1 MGWEFGLDDAIS
13 IGGGIAD
20 FFSSRESDKAQQQ
33 RAAADRAAADQRTA
47 QLIEQSSKTVPKDT
61 DFFTADAEGFS
72 RQRGGQ
78 ESALAREL
86 GARGDIARTQAAN
99 LNMLPNLQLP
109 TLADAQAV
117 VAGDTARQR
126 ETVIDPALRN
136 FAIQANRA
144 NRDNNPALF
153 GQYAKNLQELQG
165 SLRQDEGA
173 KALQLFNEQLRSD
186 VGNQQALLNTLVN
199 RVQAPAFA
207 NDPSVGT
214 NAPAYIAQTPIPANV
229 ANVSP
234 AASAFGT
241 ISNQVAQYQARQNQ
255 ERNNALIEQLLNR
268 QLNNQYNNP
277 GAIDARLLMQD

>member
-117 VAGDTARQR
+117 VAGDTARHR
-126 ETVIDPALRN
+126 ETVVDPALRN

-173 KALQLFNEQLRSD
+173 KALQLFNAQLRSD

-268 QLNNQYNNP
+268 QLSNQPASLVPDFSKAY
-277 GAIDARLLMQD
+277 G

>member
-1 MGWEFGLDDAIS
+1 MSNGVGWGDVIS

-20 FFSSRESDKAQQQ
+20 FFSSRESDKAQQK
-33 RAAADRAAADQRTA
+33 RAAADRAAADQRTS

-61 DFFTADAEGFS
+61 DFFNVDAEGFS
-72 RQRGGQ
+72 QQRGGP
-78 ESALAREL
+78 EAAIAREL
-86 GARGDIARTQAAN
+86 AHKGNIERTKAAN
-99 LNMLPNLQLP
+99 LNILPNFQLP

-126 ETVIDPALRN
+126 ETVVDPALRN

-153 GQYAKNLQELQG
+153 GQYAKNLQELHG
-165 SLRQDEGA
+165 SLRQDEGT
-173 KALQLFNEQLRSD
+173 KALDLFNKQRQSD
-186 VGNQQALLNTLVN
+186 ISNQQALLNTLVN

-268 QLNNQYNNP
+268 QLSNQPASLVPDFSKAY
-277 GAIDARLLMQD
+277 G

>member
-1 MGWEFGLDDAIS
+1 MGNGIGWGDVIS

-33 RAAADRAAADQRTA
+33 RAAADRAAADQRTS
-47 QLIEQSSKTVPKDT
+47 QLIEQSGKTVPKDT

-99 LNMLPNLQLP
+99 LNILPNFQLP
-109 TLADAQAV
+109 TREDAQAIV
-117 VAGDTARQR
+117 DQDAVTER
-126 ETVIDPALRN
+126 ETFIDPALRN
-136 FAIQANRA
+136 AAIQFNRA
-144 NRDNNPALF
+144 NRDNNPALL
-153 GQYAKNLQELQG
+153 GQYAKNIQDLHG
-165 SLRQDEGA
+165 SLRQDRFTKG
-173 KALQLFNEQLRSD
+173 LDLFNKQRQSD
-186 VGNQQALLNTLVN
+186 ISNQQALLNTLVN

-234 AASAFGT
+234 AASAFGS
-241 ISNQVAQYQARQNQ
+241 ISNQVAQYQQRRSEQ
-255 ERNNALIEQLLNR
+255 ESNKLLIELMR
-268 QLNNQYNNP
+268 QMGNQN
-277 GAIDARLLMQD
+277 A

>member
-1 MGWEFGLDDAIS
+1 MAWDFGLSDAIS

-33 RAAADRAAADQRTA
+33 RAAADRAAADQRTS

-61 DFFTADAEGFS
+61 DFFAADAEGFS

-99 LNMLPNLQLP
+99 LNMLPNFQLP

-153 GQYAKNLQELQG
+153 GQFNKNLQELQG
-165 SLRQDEGA
+165 SLRQDEGTR
-173 KALQLFNEQLRSD
+173 ALDLFNKQRQSD
-186 VGNQQALLNTLVN
+186 IGNQQALLNTLVN

-207 NDPSVGT
+207 NDPSVAT
-214 NAPAYIAQTPIPANV
+214 NAPAYIAQTPIPGNV

-234 AASAFGT
+234 AASAFGS
-241 ISNQVAQYQARQNQ
+241 ISNQVAQYQQRRSEQ
-255 ERNNALIEQLLNR
+255 ESNKLLIELMR
-268 QLNNQYNNP
+268 QMGNQN
-277 GAIDARLLMQD
+277 A

>member
-241 ISNQVAQYQARQNQ
+241 ISNQVAQYQARENQ
-255 ERNNALIEQLLNR
+255 ERNSALIQQLLNR
-268 QLNNQYNNP
+268 QLSNQPASLVPDFSKAY
-277 GAIDARLLMQD
+277 G

>member
-1 MGWEFGLDDAIS
+1 MSNGIGWGDVIS

-20 FFSSRESDKAQQQ
+20 FFSSREADKSARDLADANR
-33 RAAADRAAADQRTA
+33 RAEQERTS

-61 DFFTADAEGFS
+61 DFFNVDAEGFS

-86 GARGDIARTQAAN
+86 GARGDIARTKAAN
-99 LNMLPNLQLP
+99 LEMLPNFQLP

-126 ETVIDPALRN
+126 ETVVDPALRN
-136 FAIQANRA
+136 AAIQFNRA
-144 NRDNNPALF
+144 NRDNNPALL
-153 GQYAKNLQELQG
+153 GQYAKNIQDLQG
-165 SLRQDEGA
+165 SLRQDEGTR
-173 KALQLFNEQLRSD
+173 ALDLFNKQRQSD
-186 VGNQQALLNTLVN
+186 IGNQQALLNTLVN
-199 RVQAPAFA
+199 RVQAPAFV

-234 AASAFGT
+234 AASAFGS
-241 ISNQVAQYQARQNQ
+241 ISNQVAQYQQRRSEQ
-255 ERNNALIEQLLNR
+255 ESNKLLIELMR
-268 QLNNQYNNP
+268 QMGNQN
-277 GAIDARLLMQD
+277 A

>member
-1 MGWEFGLDDAIS
+1 MGNGFDWGDAIS

-33 RAAADRAAADQRTA
+33 RAAADRAAADQRTS

-144 NRDNNPALF
+144 NRDNNPALL

-165 SLRQDEGA
+165 SLRLDEGTG
-173 KALQLFNEQLRSD
+173 ALNLFNKQRQGDIANFANEMGLY
-186 VGNQQALLNTLVN
+186 GL
-199 RVQAPAFA
+199 QAPAPGFA
-207 NDPSVGT
+207 MNPATSNAAAYLAQSPIGGNVPDVGG
-214 NAPAYIAQTPIPANV
+214 V
-229 ANVSP
+229 ALP
-234 AASAFGT
+234 AAASNALAQFQQRQAQQENSRLLIELMRGLGNQPAGSLTGPKSAFT
-241 ISNQVAQYQARQNQ
+241 V
-255 ERNNALIEQLLNR
+255 
-268 QLNNQYNNP
+268 
-277 GAIDARLLMQD
+277 

>member
-1 MGWEFGLDDAIS
+1 MGNGFDWGDAIS

-33 RAAADRAAADQRTA
+33 RAAADRAAADQRTS

-153 GQYAKNLQELQG
+153 GQYAINLQELQG
-165 SLRQDEGA
+165 SLRQDEGT
-173 KALQLFNEQLRSD
+173 KSLDLFNKQRQSD
-186 VGNQQALLNTLVN
+186 ISNQQALLNTLVN

-268 QLNNQYNNP
+268 ELSNQPASLVPDFSKAY
-277 GAIDARLLMQD
+277 G